1 MSEIV
6 TPGNKPPTGDG
17 GPNGDDVGRL
27 LVIVNAALIGV
38 PGAYATS
45 RSLTVTAIA
54 AVFAMVLVVCL
65 GRRRR

>member
-1 MSEIV
+1 VSDMV
-6 TPGNKPPTGDG
+6 TPGSKQPAGNGD
-17 GPNGDDVGRL
+17 PNGDDVGKL

-65 GRRRR
+65 SQQRR